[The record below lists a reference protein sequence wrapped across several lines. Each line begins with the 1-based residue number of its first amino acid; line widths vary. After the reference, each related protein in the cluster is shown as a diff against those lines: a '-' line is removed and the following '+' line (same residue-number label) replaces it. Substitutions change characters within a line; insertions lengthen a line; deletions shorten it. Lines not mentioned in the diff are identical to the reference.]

1 MTDRITGYKIVRD
14 DYTDCRSGTVQY
26 EVGREA
32 ACPNPAPA
40 EAGLCKAGLHIAR
53 TEQAG
58 LASRGHHWPLRLL
71 RVSAAPEDIII
82 EGDDK
87 WRVRR
92 LRVEEELPLA
102 QAFGPQG
109 QQVLEFIAALPGHP
123 WLAPPAHDRARVEA
137 LIAEHLWRLEP
148 YGAQPVPVQWVSS
161 RAAARAAALD
171 AARDA
176 AWDAAGDAAW
186 AAARGVG
193 WGVARAAALDAAWD
207 AAGDAAGD
215 AAWAAAQGV
224 VWAAAWAAARVA
236 ARGAA
241 WLVVADRLS
250 HPNPWE
256 PLMEVWQMGYWPVGP
271 VDGSFA
277 VFEPEVVVL
286 QKALEEGKS

>member
-53 TEQAG
+53 MEQAG

-71 RVSAAPEDIII
+71 RVSAALEDIII

-92 LRVEEELPLA
+92 LRAEEELPLA

-109 QQVLEFIAALPGHP
+109 EQVVEFIAALPGHP

-137 LIAEHLWRLEP
+137 LVAEHLRRLEP

-161 RAAARAAALD
+161 RAVAG
-171 AARDA
+171 DA
-176 AWDAAGDAAW
+176 AWDAAGDAAR
-186 AAARGVG
+186 AAAWDAARDVAGDVAWPVVAARAAA
-193 WGVARAAALDAAWD
+193 WGAARAAAL
-207 AAGDAAGD
+207 
-215 AAWAAAQGV
+215 
-224 VWAAAWAAARVA
+224 
-236 ARGAA
+236 GAA
-241 WLVVADRLS
+241 WLVVADRLP

-271 VDGSFA
+271 VDGRFA
-277 VFEPEVVVL
+277 VFEPREEADYMRLRQQAEEV
-286 QKALEEGKS
+286 ADND

>member
-176 AWDAAGDAAW
+176 AWDAAGDAA
-186 AAARGVG
+186 
-193 WGVARAAALDAAWD
+193 
-207 AAGDAAGD
+207 GD